1 MKFLFAQTAIS
12 EEEILAA
19 DSIAAEKVTQTIDM
33 LKGMTVEDAFS
44 FILKSLTDFAWDI
57 FIAILIFLV
66 GRWIIRYIDKILNK
80 VFVRKEVEVSL
91 AGFIRSFV
99 KGALYVVLVITL
111 VKKVGVDTSSF
122 VALLASAG
130 VAIGMALSGTFQNF
144 AGGIL
149 IMLLRP
155 FKVGDYILTQGFE
168 GTVKEIRLF
177 NTLMSTTDNKQI
189 TIPNSNII
197 NNVINNSSAETRRRI
212 DLNVTI
218 SYGDDYDV
226 ARAALLD
233 IVNADSRIEQDPN
246 PPYIAL
252 SSLGD
257 SAVNVLVR
265 VWVPSTEYW
274 SVYHGLNDKIY
285 TQLPEKGIHFPF
297 PQLDVRI
304 TQ

>member
-1 MKFLFAQTAIS
+1 MIKMLLAQSIS
-12 EEEILAA
+12 EQDILAA
-19 DSIAAEKVTQTIDM
+19 DSIAAEKMKQTVEM
-33 LKGMTVEDAFS
+33 LKGMSVEDAFS
-44 FILKSLTDFAWDI
+44 FVLKSLADFAWDI
-57 FIAILIFLV
+57 FIAVLIFV
-66 GRWIIRYIDKILNK
+66 IGRFVIRYIDRILNK
-80 VFVRKEVEVSL
+80 LFVRKEVEISL

-99 KGALYVVLVITL
+99 KGALYVVLIITL

-149 IMLLRP
+149 ILLLRP

-265 VWVPSTEYW
+265 VWVPSSEYW
-274 SVYHGLNDKIY
+274 SVYHGLNEKIY
-285 TQLPEKGIHFPF
+285 KQLPEKGIHFPF

>member
-19 DSIAAEKVTQTIDM
+19 DSIAAEKVTQTIEM
-33 LKGMTVEDAFS
+33 LKGMSVEDAFS
-44 FILKSLTDFAWDI
+44 FILKSLADFAWDI

-80 VFVRKEVEVSL
+80 VFVRKEVEISL

-149 IMLLRP
+149 ILLLRP

-274 SVYHGLNDKIY
+274 SVYHSLNEKIY
-285 TQLPEKGIHFPF
+285 KQLPEKGIHFPF

>member
-1 MKFLFAQTAIS
+1 MIKMLLAQSIS
-12 EEEILAA
+12 EQDILAA
-19 DSIAAEKVTQTIDM
+19 DSIAAEKMKQTVEM
-33 LKGMTVEDAFS
+33 LKGMSVEDAFS
-44 FILKSLTDFAWDI
+44 FILKSAVDFAWDI

-99 KGALYVVLVITL
+99 KGALYIVLIITL
-111 VKKVGVDTSSF
+111 IKKVGVDTSSF

-149 IMLLRP
+149 ILLLRP

-265 VWVPSTEYW
+265 VWVPSSEYW
-274 SVYHGLNDKIY
+274 SVYHGLNEKIY
-285 TQLPEKGIHFPF
+285 KQLPEMGIHFPF

>member
-80 VFVRKEVEVSL
+80 VFVRKEVEISL

-274 SVYHGLNDKIY
+274 SVYHGLNEKIY
-285 TQLPEKGIHFPF
+285 KQLPEKAGRK
-297 PQLDVRI
+297 PQQKR
-304 TQ
+304 T

>member
-1 MKFLFAQTAIS
+1 MMKLLLAQSLS
-12 EEEILAA
+12 EQDILAA
-19 DSIAAEKVTQTIDM
+19 DSIAAEKMKQTVEM
-33 LKGMTVEDAFS
+33 LKGMSVEDAFS
-44 FILKSLTDFAWDI
+44 FILKSAVDFAWDI

-99 KGALYVVLVITL
+99 KGALYIVLIITL
-111 VKKVGVDTSSF
+111 IKKVGVDTSSF

-149 IMLLRP
+149 ILLLRP

-233 IVNADSRIEQDPN
+233 IVNADRRIEQDPN

-265 VWVPSTEYW
+265 VWVPSSEYW
-274 SVYHGLNDKIY
+274 SVYHGLNEKIY
-285 TQLPEKGIHFPF
+285 KQLPEKGIHFPF

>member
-1 MKFLFAQTAIS
+1 MLLAQSLS
-12 EEEILAA
+12 EQDILAA
-19 DSIAAEKVTQTIDM
+19 DSIAAEKMKQTVEM
-33 LKGMTVEDAFS
+33 LKGMSVEDAFS
-44 FILKSLTDFAWDI
+44 FILKSAVDFAWDI

-99 KGALYVVLVITL
+99 KGALYIVLIITL
-111 VKKVGVDTSSF
+111 IKKVGVDTSSF

-149 IMLLRP
+149 ILLLRP

-265 VWVPSTEYW
+265 VWVPSSEYW
-274 SVYHGLNDKIY
+274 SVYHGLNEKIY
-285 TQLPEKGIHFPF
+285 KQLPEKGIHFPF

>member
-1 MKFLFAQTAIS
+1 MIKMLLAQSIS
-12 EEEILAA
+12 EQDILAA
-19 DSIAAEKVTQTIDM
+19 DSIAAEKMKQTVEM
-33 LKGMTVEDAFS
+33 LKGMSVEDAFS
-44 FILKSLTDFAWDI
+44 FILKSAVDFAWDI
-57 FIAILIFLV
+57 CIAILIFLV

-99 KGALYVVLVITL
+99 KGALYIVLIITL
-111 VKKVGVDTSSF
+111 IKKVGVDTSSF

-149 IMLLRP
+149 ILLLRP

-265 VWVPSTEYW
+265 VWVPSSEYW
-274 SVYHGLNDKIY
+274 SVYHGLNEKIY
-285 TQLPEKGIHFPF
+285 KQLPEKGIHFPF

>member
-33 LKGMTVEDAFS
+33 LKGMSVEDAFS
-44 FILKSLTDFAWDI
+44 FILKSLADFAWDI

-80 VFVRKEVEVSL
+80 VFVRKEVEISL

-274 SVYHGLNDKIY
+274 SVYHSLNEKIY
-285 TQLPEKGIHFPF
+285 KQLPEKGIHFPF

>member
-1 MKFLFAQTAIS
+1 MMKMLLAQSIS
-12 EEEILAA
+12 EQDILAA
-19 DSIAAEKVTQTIDM
+19 DSIAAEKMKQTVEM
-33 LKGMTVEDAFS
+33 LKGMSVEDAFS
-44 FILKSLTDFAWDI
+44 FILKSAVDFAWDI

-99 KGALYVVLVITL
+99 KGALYIVLIITL
-111 VKKVGVDTSSF
+111 IKKVGVDTSSF

-149 IMLLRP
+149 ILLLRP

-265 VWVPSTEYW
+265 VWVPSSEYW
-274 SVYHGLNDKIY
+274 SVYHGLNEKIY
-285 TQLPEKGIHFPF
+285 KQLPEKGIHFPF

>member
-1 MKFLFAQTAIS
+1 MMKLLLAQSLS
-12 EEEILAA
+12 EQDILAA
-19 DSIAAEKVTQTIDM
+19 DSIAAEKVTQTIEM
-33 LKGMTVEDAFS
+33 LKGMSVEDAFS
-44 FILKSLTDFAWDI
+44 FILKRAVDFAWDI

-99 KGALYVVLVITL
+99 KGALYIVLIITL
-111 VKKVGVDTSSF
+111 IKKVGVDTSSF

-149 IMLLRP
+149 ILLLRP

-265 VWVPSTEYW
+265 VWVPSSEYW
-274 SVYHGLNDKIY
+274 SVYHGLNEKIY
-285 TQLPEKGIHFPF
+285 KQLPEKGIHFPF

>member
-99 KGALYVVLVITL
+99 KGALYVVLIITL

-274 SVYHGLNDKIY
+274 SVYHGLNEKIY
-285 TQLPEKGIHFPF
+285 KQLPEKGIHFPF

>member
-1 MKFLFAQTAIS
+1 M
-12 EEEILAA
+12 
-19 DSIAAEKVTQTIDM
+19 
-33 LKGMTVEDAFS
+33 
-44 FILKSLTDFAWDI
+44 
-57 FIAILIFLV
+57 
-66 GRWIIRYIDKILNK
+66 
-80 VFVRKEVEVSL
+80 
-91 AGFIRSFV
+91 
-99 KGALYVVLVITL
+99 
-111 VKKVGVDTSSF
+111 
-122 VALLASAG
+122 
-130 VAIGMALSGTFQNF
+130 
-144 AGGIL
+144 
-149 IMLLRP
+149 
-155 FKVGDYILTQGFE
+155 TQGFE

-265 VWVPSTEYW
+265 VWVPSSEYW
-274 SVYHGLNDKIY
+274 SVYHGLNEKIY
-285 TQLPEKGIHFPF
+285 KQLPEKGIHFPF

>member
-1 MKFLFAQTAIS
+1 MMKMLLAQSLS
-12 EEEILAA
+12 EQDILAA
-19 DSIAAEKVTQTIDM
+19 DSIAAEKVTQTIEM
-33 LKGMTVEDAFS
+33 LKGMSVEDAFS
-44 FILKSLTDFAWDI
+44 FILKSAVDFAWDI

-99 KGALYVVLVITL
+99 KGALYVVLIITL

-149 IMLLRP
+149 ILLLRP

-274 SVYHGLNDKIY
+274 SVYHGLNEKIY
-285 TQLPEKGIHFPF
+285 KQLPEKGIHFPF

>member
-1 MKFLFAQTAIS
+1 MMRLLLAQSLS
-12 EEEILAA
+12 EQDILAA
-19 DSIAAEKVTQTIDM
+19 DSIAAEKVTQTIEM
-33 LKGMTVEDAFS
+33 LKGMSVEDAFS
-44 FILKSLTDFAWDI
+44 FILKSAVDFAWDI

-99 KGALYVVLVITL
+99 KGALYVVLIITL

-149 IMLLRP
+149 ILLLRP

-265 VWVPSTEYW
+265 VWVPSSEYW
-274 SVYHGLNDKIY
+274 SVYHGLNEKIY
-285 TQLPEKGIHFPF
+285 KQLPEKGIHFPF

>member
-1 MKFLFAQTAIS
+1 MMKLLLAQSIS
-12 EEEILAA
+12 EQDILAA
-19 DSIAAEKVTQTIDM
+19 DSIAAEKMKQTVEM
-33 LKGMTVEDAFS
+33 LKGMSVEDAFS
-44 FILKSLTDFAWDI
+44 FILKSAVDFAWDI

-99 KGALYVVLVITL
+99 KGALYIVLIITL

-149 IMLLRP
+149 ILLLRP

-265 VWVPSTEYW
+265 VWVPSSEYW
-274 SVYHGLNDKIY
+274 SVYHGLNEKIY
-285 TQLPEKGIHFPF
+285 KQLPEKGIHFPF

>member
-33 LKGMTVEDAFS
+33 IKGMSVEDAFS
-44 FILKSLTDFAWDI
+44 FILKSLADFAWDI

-99 KGALYVVLVITL
+99 KGALYVVLIITL

-233 IVNADSRIEQDPN
+233 IVNADNRIEQDPN

-274 SVYHGLNDKIY
+274 SVYHGLNEKIY
-285 TQLPEKGIHFPF
+285 KQLPEKGIHFPF

>member
-19 DSIAAEKVTQTIDM
+19 DSIAAEKVTQTIEM
-33 LKGMTVEDAFS
+33 LKGMSVEDAFS
-44 FILKSLTDFAWDI
+44 FILKSLADFAWDI
-57 FIAILIFLV
+57 FIAVLIFV
-66 GRWIIRYIDKILNK
+66 IGRFVIRYIDRILNK
-80 VFVRKEVEVSL
+80 LFVRKEVEISL

-99 KGALYVVLVITL
+99 KGALYVVLIITL

-149 IMLLRP
+149 ILLLRP

-274 SVYHGLNDKIY
+274 SVYHSLNEKIY
-285 TQLPEKGIHFPF
+285 KQLPEKGIHFPF

>member
-1 MKFLFAQTAIS
+1 MMKLLLAQSLS
-12 EEEILAA
+12 EQDILAA
-19 DSIAAEKVTQTIDM
+19 DSIAAEKVTQTIEM
-33 LKGMTVEDAFS
+33 LKGMSVEDAFS
-44 FILKSLTDFAWDI
+44 FILKSAVDFAWDI

-99 KGALYVVLVITL
+99 KGALYIMLIITL
-111 VKKVGVDTSSF
+111 IKKVGVDTSSF

-149 IMLLRP
+149 ILLLRP

-265 VWVPSTEYW
+265 VWVPSSEYW
-274 SVYHGLNDKIY
+274 SVYHGLNEKIY
-285 TQLPEKGIHFPF
+285 KQLPEKGIHFPF

>member
-1 MKFLFAQTAIS
+1 MIKVLLAQSIS
-12 EEEILAA
+12 EQDILAA
-19 DSIAAEKVTQTIDM
+19 DSIAAEKMKQTVEM
-33 LKGMTVEDAFS
+33 LKGMSVEDAFS
-44 FILKSLTDFAWDI
+44 FILKSAVDFAWDI

-99 KGALYVVLVITL
+99 KGALYIVLIITL
-111 VKKVGVDTSSF
+111 IKKVGVDTSSF

-149 IMLLRP
+149 ILLLRP

-265 VWVPSTEYW
+265 VWVPSSEYW
-274 SVYHGLNDKIY
+274 SVYHGLNEKIY
-285 TQLPEKGIHFPF
+285 KQLPEKGIHFPF

>member
-212 DLNVTI
+212 DLNVTT

-274 SVYHGLNDKIY
+274 SVYHSLNEKIY
-285 TQLPEKGIHFPF
+285 KQLPEKGIHFPF